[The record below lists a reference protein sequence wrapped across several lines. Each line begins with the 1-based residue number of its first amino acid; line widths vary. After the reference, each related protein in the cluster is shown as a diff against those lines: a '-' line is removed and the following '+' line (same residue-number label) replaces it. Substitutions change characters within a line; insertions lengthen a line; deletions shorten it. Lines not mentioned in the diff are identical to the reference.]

1 MALPKPLIKL
11 MTSAFLQ
18 SHWLFLFPKIKFLEV
33 LMLTSLALIFLCG
46 LLLGSIFQKI
56 KLPPLLGMIITG
68 IILGPYALNL
78 IDQSVLSI
86 SSDLRQIAL
95 IIILTRAGL
104 NLDINSLKKVGRP
117 AILMCFLPA
126 CFEIIG
132 MVLLAPPL
140 LGISILDAL
149 IMGTVV
155 AAVSPA
161 VIVPKMLKLIETGYG
176 KDKSI
181 PQMIMA
187 GASVDDVFV
196 IVLFTSFTGLAQ
208 GESFSPISLIQ
219 VPISIILGLGLGILI
234 GIILGFFFKKV
245 HMRDSIKVIIIL
257 SISFLLV
264 TLENSLKGIIPVSGL
279 IAIMSIGISLQKI
292 RSDASKRISTK
303 FSKLWV
309 AAELMLFVLVG
320 ATVDIKYAFS
330 AGIMAI
336 LLIFGVLVFRM
347 IGVLICLIKTKL
359 NKKERIF
366 CMIAYCP
373 KATVQAAIGYIP
385 LTMGLSCGN
394 IVLTVAVLS
403 ILITAP
409 LGAFFIELL
418 YKRLLKKE

>member
-1 MALPKPLIKL
+1 
-11 MTSAFLQ
+11 
-18 SHWLFLFPKIKFLEV
+18 
-33 LMLTSLALIFLCG
+33 MLTSLALIFLCG

-219 VPISIILGLGLGILI
+219 VPISIILGIGLGILI

-264 TLENSLKGIIPVSGL
+264 TLENSLKGIVPISGL

-418 YKRLLKKE
+418 YKRLLKKG